1 MGSPRRRQA
10 AAAAV
15 FRPRC
20 SWWFLVGK
28 AGGGSLVCS
37 LPVLDGNLGRR
48 WWGLLP
54 SGSLLSFL
62 RSRCRSNW
70 TEWEKILKD
79 IPGRTSHAV
88 TGLVDALVFIL
99 RCTFSSR
106 WLDGFD
112 VSHVCLWN
120 CARDWL
126 VVKEVSEGMLLKWR
140 RKEINTNA
148 FQFYTR
154 GLESPV

>member
-37 LPVLDGNLGRR
+37 FPVLDGNLGRR

-70 TEWEKILKD
+70 TELEKILED
-79 IPGRTSHAV
+79 IPARTSHSLI
-88 TGLVDALVFIL
+88 GLVEALDTVP
-99 RCTFSSR
+99 CHTFSST
-106 WLDGFD
+106 LLGGFD
-112 VSHVCLWN
+112 VSTCRA
-120 CARDWL
+120 CDWL
-126 VVKEVSEGMLLKWR
+126 VAKAVSEGMSLKWR
-140 RKEINTNA
+140 QKGMNA
-148 FQFYTR
+148 NACSFSFTHA
-154 GLESPV
+154 GWKHDV